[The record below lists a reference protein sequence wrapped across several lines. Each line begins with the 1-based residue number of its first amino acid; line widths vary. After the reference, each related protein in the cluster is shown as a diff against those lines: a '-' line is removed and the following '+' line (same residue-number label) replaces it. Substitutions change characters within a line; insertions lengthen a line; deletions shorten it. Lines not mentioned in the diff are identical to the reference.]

1 MNVFVTEEDVRK
13 LVMPPAPQNDLALLR
28 DQAAAAFLFL
38 SGMRATAFVTL
49 PCSAIDLETS
59 RSTNGQSLGS
69 KQRTVRRR
77 QLFFIMFQI

>member
-49 PCSAIDLETS
+49 HALQLIWRTHGLPMA
-59 RSTNGQSLGS
+59 RAWGQN
-69 KQRTVRRR
+69 KER
-77 QLFFIMFQI
+77 